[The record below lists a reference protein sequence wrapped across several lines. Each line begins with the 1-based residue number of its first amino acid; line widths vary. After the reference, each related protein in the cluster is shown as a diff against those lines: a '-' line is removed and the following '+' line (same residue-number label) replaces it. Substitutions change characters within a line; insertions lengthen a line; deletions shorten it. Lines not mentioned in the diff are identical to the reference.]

1 MKIVAIG
8 QIIELNNILK
18 ENQLPYK
25 IHLRDA
31 CAMQSFS
38 IEVLEIEND
47 EDKNLLSEIIETYF
61 LKQNMIVSYTKDK
74 YHFII
79 K

>member
-1 MKIVAIG
+1 
-8 QIIELNNILK
+8 
-18 ENQLPYK
+18 
-25 IHLRDA
+25 
-31 CAMQSFS
+31 MQSFS

-47 EDKNLLSEIIETYF
+47 DDKNLLSEIMEAYF